1 VKSLTSQFLLSEKV
15 KDHKTKHEIGI
26 HSQTL
31 GQNFKK
37 QKIMSEATEGGSST
51 QDNPDDLGLQVKIS
65 TAREAEYQ
73 KERKHKEDIN
83 L

>member
-1 VKSLTSQFLLSEKV
+1 
-15 KDHKTKHEIGI
+15 
-26 HSQTL
+26 
-31 GQNFKK
+31 
-37 QKIMSEATEGGSST
+37 MSEATEGGSST